1 MLYGNCCGGGSR
13 SCRHEGCGDYGF
25 GVYFQFNVGF
35 GCCVCS
41 IVMFEVFEME
51 FVALCRVRSTFGGLL
66 CFCIFVS

>member
-1 MLYGNCCGGGSR
+1 MLRQWFLGVAIFFFDLCVLC
-13 SCRHEGCGDYGF
+13 F